1 MNNYNDIKQELLK
14 IISRDALIPME
25 ELETKLNE
33 PVANLGIDSMLF
45 IGVVTRVE
53 EYFKISISNEMFS
66 NASTIGSLIKDVEK
80 LIKKNLGNNSKG

>member
-45 IGVVTRVE
+45 IGIVTRVE

-66 NASTIGSLIKDVEK
+66 NASTIGSLIKNVEK